1 MTLHEKLELY
11 GNMILSCHK
20 LYLWTYGADMQLI
33 STNCPD
39 SALIGALFT
48 LENKCDELRYYSEG
62 HKKPI
67 IMANSFGLM
76 WIAVPERDAQNLSRI
91 YLLGPFFVDS
101 VRTEAIQQSV
111 SRLDMSG
118 EVKLKVM
125 QFLRELPV
133 VGLGHAFEYAI
144 MLYHCIYGETIGVSD
159 MHYLESEPIPEAKN
173 DEART
178 RVHGTYELEREVL
191 RMVKDGDLNY
201 KEKLSRLAMTGT
213 MGQMSN
219 GDPSRQM
226 KNAVIVCAILFS
238 RAAIDGGLSP
248 EVALTLTDKY
258 FQSIEAS
265 RTMSELSEVAFTMQE
280 DFVRRVH
287 RIRSRSL
294 SSPISECCDY
304 IDFHIE
310 ENITLEQLS
319 EKVRYSG
326 FYLSR
331 KFKEETG
338 KSIKEYIRLKKLER
352 AKDMLRDNTLTVK
365 EIGERLGFCSQ
376 SYLTEQFKREYGA
389 TPSQWREIEYI

>member
-1 MTLHEKLELY
+1 MTLQEKLELY

-39 SALIGALFT
+39 VSLISALFT
-48 LENKCDELRYYSEG
+48 LENKCDELRFYSAG

-67 IMANSFGLM
+67 IMANSFRLM

-118 EVKLKVM
+118 EFKLKVM
-125 QFLRELPV
+125 QFLHELPV

-178 RVHGTYELEREVL
+178 RVHGTYKLEREVL
-191 RMVKDGDLNY
+191 RMVKG
-201 KEKLSRLAMTGT
+201 A
-213 MGQMSN
+213 
-219 GDPSRQM
+219 
-226 KNAVIVCAILFS
+226 
-238 RAAIDGGLSP
+238 
-248 EVALTLTDKY
+248 DKF